1 MSSSDVVVRSTKY
14 RTLTSC
20 ATIPAPNPVNSP
32 VARSNTSTSWP
43 RVRSSKAVVNPPIEP
58 PTIATRSALASTL
71 CGIKGMATASGTHCI
86 FVATTRADLV
96 QLDHVTKR
104 VVHEDLFDMR
114 PNYAGQRPVFDAEP
128 VQFALGL
135 LHVRHRQCHMGES
148 RILTFAFRV
157 LGRTASPNFSQRNQD
172 RWLKASDRSNQ
183 LVA

>member
-1 MSSSDVVVRSTKY
+1 MLSSEIVVRSTKY

-20 ATIPAPNPVNSP
+20 ATIPASNRGNSP
-32 VARSNTSTSWP
+32 VARSKTLTSWP

-58 PTIATRSALASTL
+58 PTIATWSALASRL

-86 FVATTRADLV
+86 FVATTGADLV

-114 PNYAGQRPVFDAEP
+114 PNYAGQRPVFDPEP
-128 VQFALGL
+128 VQFAFGL
-135 LHVRHRQCHMGES
+135 LDVRHRQCHMGES

-157 LGRTASPNFSQRNQD
+157 LGRTA
-172 RWLKASDRSNQ
+172 RSHQVN
-183 LVA
+183 LGVA